1 MKRNSLLLLFVF
13 LFISSGLFSQAE
25 LNADKVTYSLI
36 SAMEQDPTA
45 FYPVYILLED
55 RLDMIEMNENFNKL
69 KTSLEDRSVIV
80 INSLQAKAASTQQPL
95 LNFLRASANV
105 EQNSIESFWI
115 TNLIYAEVNAAA
127 VRDLSQR
134 ADVGQLELVI
144 PPQVEEMKNMKMSPA
159 RPGNSVGGH
168 ENGHDVINA
177 PAMWAMGYTG
187 AGRKILVIDTGV
199 EGNHPALKY
208 NYWGNF
214 VPHSQAWYAVS
225 SKPEPEDCTTSSHGS
240 HVTGIAVGLDRITHD
255 TIGVAFNA
263 TWMGAAAI
271 QDAPSCTSA
280 ASTITAMQ
288 WAINPDGNA
297 ATINDRPDVINN
309 SWGGDTASTMNP
321 ALCTGAT
328 QTAVNALEAAGIA
341 VVTSAGNLG
350 ELGPSSLSSPG
361 YSNYTLVNAFA
372 VGAINGHNPNLPR
385 ASFSS
390 QGPSICG
397 GTGSLLIK
405 PEVVAPGVNV
415 RSSVIGGYAQYEG
428 TSMASPMTSGA
439 FLLLKEAFPTLTG
452 EQIKLALYYSAVD
465 LGPAGEDNQYGNGLI
480 DVVAAY
486 NYLISQ
492 GNTPV
497 QPSLDKDA
505 MLVSVEQQGDGV
517 CDSAVVPEIVVRN
530 TGKTAFTSLE
540 ISYEISNGASG
551 TYNWTGN
558 LNPGQTQTLQLPMV
572 ILSKGYYLIDVEITK
587 VDGGNDPVF
596 VDNMASGSFALLGD
610 ETPVSNPINVCN
622 GSEGMLT
629 VTSPASDV
637 TFKWYESP
645 NATTAVGEG
654 PNFITPPLTGNK
666 SYYVAAVTAFE
677 LGMANKDLGAG
688 FFVQPITNYLIFDVR
703 YPVLLKSVK
712 VYAGAAGTRTFLL
725 RSANGSTLGSRII
738 PLVAGEQRVEL
749 NFPIAAGEDYQL
761 GLGGANGNLYSSA
774 SGYSFP
780 FDYNGIISIKGSN
793 NSLYHHFYD
802 WEVEYESPCGRAFTF
817 ATVSNGSVVAGFT
830 ASDTTVDISDASSV
844 KFTNTSTGAATYLW
858 SFGDGATS
866 TEANPSHNYFA
877 PGDYQVG
884 LSSTSAGLCS
894 DAVAKTIHVTG
905 SYPYS
910 VGIEDD
916 VYSFGRIAV
925 YPNPGSGAF
934 NVDLELN
941 RRYEAEI
948 GIYDQLGK
956 QVLSLK
962 KNDYQNDK
970 LVLDISEQS
979 NGIYYLKIGVNGQSV
994 VKKLIKYNQ

>member
-1 MKRNSLLLLFVF
+1 MKRNTLPLLFVF
-13 LFISSGLFSQAE
+13 LFISSGLFSQTA
-25 LNADKVTYSLI
+25 LNTDKVDYSLI
-36 SAMEQDPTA
+36 SALEQDPEA

-80 INSLQAKAASTQQPL
+80 INALQAKAASTQEPL

-105 EQNSIESFWI
+105 DQNTIESFWI

-127 VRDLSQR
+127 VSELSQR
-134 ADVGQLELVI
+134 IDVGQLELVK
-144 PPQVEEMKNMKMSPA
+144 PPKVEEMKNMKMLPA
-159 RPGNSVGGH
+159 RPVNSVGGH
-168 ENGHDVINA
+168 ENGHNVINA
-177 PAMWAMGYTG
+177 PAMWSLGYTG

-199 EGNHPALKY
+199 DGNHPALKY
-208 NYWGNF
+208 NYWGKF
-214 VPHSQAWYAVS
+214 VPHNQAWYAIP
-225 SKPEPEDCTTSSHGS
+225 SKPEPEDCNTSSHGS

-263 TWMGAAAI
+263 AWMGAAALN
-271 QDAPSCTSA
+271 DEPSCSSA

-288 WAINPDGNA
+288 WAVNPDGNA
-297 ATINDRPDVINN
+297 TTINDRPDVVNN

-321 ALCTGAT
+321 SLCTGAT
-328 QTAVNALEAAGIA
+328 QLAVNALEAVGVA
-341 VVTSAGNLG
+341 VITSAGNLG

-361 YSNYTLVNAFA
+361 YANYTLVNSFA
-372 VGAINGHNPNLPR
+372 VGAINGFNPSHPR

-405 PEVVAPGVNV
+405 PEVVAPGVNI
-415 RSSVIGGYAQYEG
+415 RSSIIGGYAQYEG
-428 TSMASPMTSGA
+428 TSMASPMTAGA

-480 DVVAAY
+480 DVLAAY
-486 NYLISQ
+486 NYLIGQ

-505 MLVSVEQQGDGV
+505 MLVSVEQQGEGI
-517 CDSAVVPEIVVRN
+517 CDSTIIPEIVVRN
-530 TGKTAFTSLE
+530 TGKTAFTALE
-540 ISYEISNGASG
+540 ISYEISNGTSG
-551 TYNWTGN
+551 TYSWTGN
-558 LNPGQTQTLQLPMV
+558 LNPGQSQTVLLPMV
-572 ILSKGYYLIDVEITK
+572 VLSKGYYLIDAEITK
-587 VDGGNDPVF
+587 VDGVNDPVF
-596 VDNMASGSFALLGD
+596 VDNQASGSFALLGD
-610 ETPVSNPINVCN
+610 ETPVSSPINVCS
-622 GSEGMLT
+622 GSEGLLT

-645 NATTAVGEG
+645 TSTTAVGEG

-677 LGMANKDLGAG
+677 LGMDNKDLGAG
-688 FFVQPITNYLIFDVR
+688 FFVQPTSNYLIFDVK
-703 YPVLLKSVK
+703 YPILLKSIK
-712 VYAGAAGTRTFLL
+712 VYAGAAGTRNFLL
-725 RSANGSTLGSRII
+725 RGENGSILGSRIVS
-738 PLVAGEQRVEL
+738 LVAGEQRVEL
-749 NFPIAAGEDYQL
+749 NLPVAEGQNYQL
-761 GLGGANGNLYSSA
+761 GLGGSTGNLYTSV

-780 FDYNGIISIKGSN
+780 FDYNGIVTITGSN

-858 SFGDGATS
+858 SFGDGTTS

-877 PGDYQVG
+877 PGTYQVG
-884 LSSTSAGLCS
+884 LSSISAGFCS
-894 DAVAKTIHVTG
+894 DAAVKTILVTG
-905 SYPYS
+905 EYPYS

-934 NVDLELN
+934 HVELDLN

-956 QVLSLK
+956 QVLSLG
-962 KNDYQNDK
+962 KNNYQNDR
-970 LVLDISEQS
+970 LVLDISGQS
-979 NGIYYLKIGVNGQSV
+979 NGIYYLKLGVNGQSI
-994 VKKLIKYNQ
+994 VKKLIKYN